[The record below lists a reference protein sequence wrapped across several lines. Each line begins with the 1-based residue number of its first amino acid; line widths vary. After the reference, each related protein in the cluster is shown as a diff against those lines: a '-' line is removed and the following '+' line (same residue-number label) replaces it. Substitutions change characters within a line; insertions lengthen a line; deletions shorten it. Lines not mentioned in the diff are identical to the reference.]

1 MPWLTM
7 FIMHWS
13 MLKRNFEQTNPCAGF
28 FIFFY
33 FNMDAKTKLPLQFN
47 FQITESVEMC
57 SCPARLHTS

>member
-1 MPWLTM
+1 MPRLTM

-33 FNMDAKTKLPLQFN
+33 FNMDPKTKRPLQFN
-47 FQITESVEMC
+47 FQISESVEM
-57 SCPARLHTS
+57 

>member
-13 MLKRNFEQTNPCAGF
+13 MLKHNFQQTNQCAWF

-33 FNMDAKTKLPLQFN
+33 FNMDAKIKLPLQFN
-47 FQITESVEMC
+47 FQISEAVEM
-57 SCPARLHTS
+57 